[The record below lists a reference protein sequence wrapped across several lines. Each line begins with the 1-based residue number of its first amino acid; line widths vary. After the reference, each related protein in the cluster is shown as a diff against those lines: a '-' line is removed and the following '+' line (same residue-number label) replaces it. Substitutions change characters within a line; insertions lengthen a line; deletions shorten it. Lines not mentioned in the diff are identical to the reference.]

1 MVPGFIS
8 CNLDIGAGFPF
19 PLIANLPFKPENV
32 AGMIK
37 ALFH

>member
-8 CNLDIGAGFPF
+8 CNLDVGAGFPF
-19 PLIANLPFKPENV
+19 PLSANLPFKPEISGGV
-32 AGMIK
+32 IK